1 MGALM
6 RSFDWSKTPL
16 GPVETWSPAL
26 KVTTQLLLANSF
38 PMLLWWGPDFIQI
51 YNDAYTPVLG
61 DKHPKRALGRP
72 FRECWSE
79 VFHVVGPLAQ
89 TPFEGGPPTWMEDI
103 PLEMNRFGFVEETHF
118 TIGYSP
124 VPDESAEGGIG
135 GVLATVHEIT
145 QRVLSERRV
154 AALRDLG
161 TRSFQAKSAEDACS
175 AAATSLGRRQ
185 QDIPFAMIYLLDEKG
200 EIAFLAGAANVGDCD
215 DLCPRSIDLRDPKS
229 VWPFGESA
237 RLEEIVVVDELQ
249 KRFTRIPRGPW
260 SDSPDRAAVVPIKSN
275 IEHRLAGFLVAGISP
290 RLRFDDPYR
299 GFLELAS
306 AQIAISI
313 GNARALE
320 EERKRI
326 EALAEINAAKTTFFA
341 NVSHEFRTPLTLMMG
356 PLEDALAE
364 PQELSEANQKGLEL
378 AHRNSLRLLKLVNT
392 LLDFSRIESGRT
404 RATYEPVDLASLT
417 ADLASVFR
425 SAVERAGL
433 KFVVDCPPLESPV
446 YVDREMWEK
455 IVLNLVSNAFKFT
468 FKGSIDVRLRSAGEN
483 VELTVRDSG
492 VGIAAEDV
500 THIFERF
507 YRVNNVNGRSYEG
520 SGIGLALV
528 QELVK
533 LNGGEIRV
541 ESTFG
546 RGTTFTVTIPFGKDH
561 LPSERIGVVSKPLS
575 DLNAAAFLQEALRW
589 LPDNGS
595 VAESPVPVPL
605 PSESRQRGRIV
616 FAEDNS
622 DMRQYVQRL
631 LADSYEVEAVPDG
644 EAALNAVHR
653 EIPDL
658 VLTDVMMPKL
668 DGIGLVKALRKN
680 VRTSSIP
687 VIQLSARAGEEA
699 RVEGLRAGVDDY
711 LAKPFSARELI
722 ARVENLLALAK
733 SRRATERALL
743 QAEKLASLGRMA
755 ASISHEIN
763 NPLESITNLIY
774 LARMTPAMPDS
785 ARDQLQLVDE
795 ELKRIAHITR
805 QSLGFYRES
814 SIPTPTSVD
823 DVLDSAIELMK
834 GKITAKQAS
843 IYRERN
849 ENVNVL
855 AVPGE
860 MRQVFSNLLAN
871 SLDAIEERGSIR
883 IRVATRTYSNN
894 HRFVRITI
902 ADSGKGISPQ
912 SRESIFEPFFTTK
925 EKLGT
930 GLGLW
935 VVKQIVDKHSGTIRM
950 RSRSESAPTG
960 TVFSIALPIEEPGPF
975 QPQS

>member
-1 MGALM
+1 
-6 RSFDWSKTPL
+6 
-16 GPVETWSPAL
+16 
-26 KVTTQLLLANSF
+26 
-38 PMLLWWGPDFIQI
+38 
-51 YNDAYTPVLG
+51 
-61 DKHPKRALGRP
+61 
-72 FRECWSE
+72 
-79 VFHVVGPLAQ
+79 
-89 TPFEGGPPTWMEDI
+89 
-103 PLEMNRFGFVEETHF
+103 
-118 TIGYSP
+118 
-124 VPDESAEGGIG
+124 
-135 GVLATVHEIT
+135 
-145 QRVLSERRV
+145 
-154 AALRDLG
+154 
-161 TRSFQAKSAEDACS
+161 
-175 AAATSLGRRQ
+175 
-185 QDIPFAMIYLLDEKG
+185 
-200 EIAFLAGAANVGDCD
+200 
-215 DLCPRSIDLRDPKS
+215 
-229 VWPFGESA
+229 
-237 RLEEIVVVDELQ
+237 
-249 KRFTRIPRGPW
+249 
-260 SDSPDRAAVVPIKSN
+260 
-275 IEHRLAGFLVAGISP
+275 
-290 RLRFDDPYR
+290 
-299 GFLELAS
+299 
-306 AQIAISI
+306 
-313 GNARALE
+313 
-320 EERKRI
+320 
-326 EALAEINAAKTTFFA
+326 
-341 NVSHEFRTPLTLMMG
+341 
-356 PLEDALAE
+356 
-364 PQELSEANQKGLEL
+364 
-378 AHRNSLRLLKLVNT
+378 
-392 LLDFSRIESGRT
+392 
-404 RATYEPVDLASLT
+404 VDLASLT

-468 FKGSIDVRLRSAGEN
+468 FEGTIDVRLRSAGEN
-483 VELTVRDSG
+483 AELTVRDSG

-616 FAEDNS
+616 LAEDNS

-849 ENVNVL
+849 ENVNVM